1 MDGCRLSPK
10 AGPSQITRKEIV
22 AGTLRSPLD
31 ICVHGVCVCVCD
43 RERQKEGAPT
53 QARNVS
59 EELWPQQPGSFEE
72 GVGMGETFKDC
83 EVRCSPVL
91 LKV

>member
-1 MDGCRLSPK
+1 M
-10 AGPSQITRKEIV
+10 
-22 AGTLRSPLD
+22 
-31 ICVHGVCVCVCD
+31 VCVCVCVTG
-43 RERQKEGAPT
+43 RERQKEGEPT

>member
-1 MDGCRLSPK
+1 M
-10 AGPSQITRKEIV
+10 
-22 AGTLRSPLD
+22 
-31 ICVHGVCVCVCD
+31 CVCVYVTD
-43 RERQKEGAPT
+43 RERQKEGEPT

-91 LKV
+91 